1 MLSSLTQL
9 LNTVQTRLVQSQR
22 QLSIVRAQVN
32 ARQREAKLDELTLE
46 QLKGL
51 GSGTRMYE
59 AVGKMFVLVC
69 LYRFMQESYEDV
81 AASLKSKQQQAL
93 EENQMLQKKQAV
105 RILRSHQ
112 FLEKEASEAQTHL
125 NDLVRSIE
133 HANAA
138 AQ

>member
-1 MLSSLTQL
+1 MSEDSLPVL

-59 AVGKMFVLVC
+59 AVGKMF
-69 LYRFMQESYEDV
+69 MQESYEDV

-93 EENQMLQKKQAV
+93 EENQMLQKKQA
-105 RILRSHQ
+105 